1 MTSSRRPDRMWNR
14 SFGLLVGRGRFLPR
28 SERGA
33 DAELRRRRG
42 AGASCRSPGGPE
54 QSPGWDLHLAVA
66 AIAITVIAGAE
77 HLRGIPGGVA
87 ALGLCLAVGFLLAGR
102 VLDARE
108 RGYAVVL
115 AVALS
120 GAALLVLLG
129 AFPGEVLRG
138 SASDQAGPVDLR
150 GRRLDS
156 AMVDHLNLRG
166 SLLAG
171 AQLGGLDL
179 RKKSLA
185 GATAPGVGL
194 AKARLDGISARGAD
208 LSGADLRGACLR
220 GTDLTGAILA
230 GARVDGADLSGAIL
244 DRRETPTWLGRPALH
259 AHGCE

>member
-1 MTSSRRPDRMWNR
+1 MVCGIAPSAHSWAEAAFCQDRSVAQTRNSGAAEEQVPHVDPMAAPDGRRSGVSIWLWP
-14 SFGLLVGRGRFLPR
+14 
-28 SERGA
+28 
-33 DAELRRRRG
+33 
-42 AGASCRSPGGPE
+42 
-54 QSPGWDLHLAVA
+54 AVA
-66 AIAITVIAGAE
+66 ITAVAGAE

-87 ALGLCLAVGFLLAGR
+87 ALGFCLAVACLLAGR

-120 GAALLVLLG
+120 GAAVLVLLRG
-129 AFPGEVLRG
+129 VPGQMLRG
-138 SASDQAGPVDLR
+138 SAPDRAGPVDLR

-156 AMVDHLNLRG
+156 AMVDHLDLRG

-185 GATAPGVGL
+185 GAIAPGVGL
-194 AKARLDGISARGAD
+194 ARARLDGISVRGAD
-208 LSGADLRGACLR
+208 LRGADLRGACLR

-230 GARVDGADLSGAIL
+230 GARVDGAELGGAIL
-244 DRRETPTWLGRPALH
+244 DRGDTSTWLGRPASPE
-259 AHGCE
+259 HGCR